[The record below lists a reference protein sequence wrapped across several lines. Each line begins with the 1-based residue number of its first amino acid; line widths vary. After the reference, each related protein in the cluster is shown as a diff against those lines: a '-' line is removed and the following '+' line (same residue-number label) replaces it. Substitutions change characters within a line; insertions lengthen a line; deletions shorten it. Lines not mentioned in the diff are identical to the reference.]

1 MCLTE
6 YNEAKTMN
14 QFKEEGRAEG
24 RTQEREKNALA
35 MLRDKV
41 SYALVSKYTELTV
54 EEVKQLA
61 IKNGLAQ

>member
-6 YNEAKTMN
+6 YYEAKTMN

-24 RTQEREKNALA
+24 RTLEREKNALA
-35 MLRDKV
+35 MLKEHINIAVVARC
-41 SYALVSKYTELTV
+41 TELS
-54 EEVKQLA
+54 EEDVRQLA